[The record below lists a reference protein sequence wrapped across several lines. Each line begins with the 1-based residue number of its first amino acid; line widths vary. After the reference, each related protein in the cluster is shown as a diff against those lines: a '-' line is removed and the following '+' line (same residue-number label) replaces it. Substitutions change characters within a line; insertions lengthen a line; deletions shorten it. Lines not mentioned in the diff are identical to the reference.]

1 MARLRTLTALLAL
14 ALVATAVFGAGV
26 ASGGSDPTGE
36 RYRAYSLVRERLKS
50 CSLDRTWH
58 HLSTSARRRCVRL
71 RRQYILYSV
80 NGESSQYFFYC
91 RRAARRCPAAPDG
104 VRSPR
109 ARIPRGAT
117 IFR

>member
-1 MARLRTLTALLAL
+1 MSRLRTLTALLAVVL
-14 ALVATAVFGAGV
+14 LATAVFGAGV
-26 ASGGSDPTGE
+26 ASGGDDPAGE
-36 RYRAYSLVRERLKS
+36 RYRAYASVRERLKS
-50 CSLDRTWH
+50 CSLDRTWR
-58 HLSTSARRRCVRL
+58 HLGTSARRRCVRL

-91 RRAARRCPAAPDG
+91 RRAARRCPPAPDG
-104 VRSPR
+104 VRSTR